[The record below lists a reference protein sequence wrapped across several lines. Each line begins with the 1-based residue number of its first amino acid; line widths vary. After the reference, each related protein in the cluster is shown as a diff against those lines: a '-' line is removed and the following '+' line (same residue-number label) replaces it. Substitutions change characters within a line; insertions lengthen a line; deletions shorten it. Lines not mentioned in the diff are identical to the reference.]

1 MWWGSRQ
8 LSSSL
13 VIMEIF
19 SDGVRRRVDAGRHE
33 VQQSRTG
40 RFVHRQGFGLR
51 LRAGTTEE
59 KCSSVLKRVDVL

>member
-1 MWWGSRQ
+1 
-8 LSSSL
+8 
-13 VIMEIF
+13 MEIF